1 MNKKFVF
8 VYCNDISP
16 IEDYVN
22 SLRILEYIS
31 IYKQDIIQPNDSVY
45 INYSESYSSTIDFPD
60 LNLFEF

>member
-22 SLRILEYIS
+22 SLGIFD
-31 IYKQDIIQPNDSVY
+31 KIIEIASATPNQLA
-45 INYSESYSSTIDFPD
+45 IPII
-60 LNLFEF
+60 